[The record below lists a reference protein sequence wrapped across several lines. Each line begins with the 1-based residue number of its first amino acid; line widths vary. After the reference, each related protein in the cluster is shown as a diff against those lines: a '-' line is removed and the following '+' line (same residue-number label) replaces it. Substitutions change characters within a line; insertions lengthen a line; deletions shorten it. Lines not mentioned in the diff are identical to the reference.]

1 MYMKLV
7 VMLCDMTAGLGGTS
21 SRAEQHGG
29 APAPRGNR
37 VESSR
42 RLETVGRGRRA
53 TVTRLGRETSCGCVA
68 AKRPG
73 RASVGPAFVSDL

>member
-42 RLETVGRGRRA
+42 RLETVGRGRR
-53 TVTRLGRETSCGCVA
+53 RLGRETSCGCVA